1 MKVSTMNFTTN
12 IITLH
17 YCIMQYLDHAVLDL
31 NAKEAIELSTDVRM
45 REERIKPKTRLV
57 EDVAKI

>member
-1 MKVSTMNFTTN
+1 MKVPTMNFTTN

-17 YCIMQYLDHAVLDL
+17 FCIMQYLDHAVLDL

-57 EDVAKI
+57 ENVAKI